1 MASRPY
7 HRRITSRHHIVMF
20 SDRKIALGYVAS
32 IVFLLW
38 GTGVFAD
45 DLIALV
51 QYSTYGNWWQA
62 LTPKGIVLTLPM
74 QQLTHY
80 WLFTIATYENLWPI
94 LMAKTFYIVLA
105 WWCVGRFLSL
115 FMPLRTAW
123 FASMLFLFLP
133 MHDSTTYWFLAQHIT
148 LSIAMYCLAY
158 HLAMADVH
166 DGASEAAGGIA
177 SAEAVSQDGAC
188 EQRRSSMRLRALT
201 GSFLCAVAGSFVSY
215 GSPPV
220 AFAIFVLAGLNGRW
234 VRGLVLWSPNLLY
247 IGYYLYQ
254 TTVTGTATGRIPTAI
269 GFGSLAKQMVLQVA
283 TMLDATVGPSAWLKV
298 GLGCLSMGWCEW
310 MLLGM
315 LVAFVFYC
323 WSTGRQAEFLPKAS
337 INWRLTAGLGVLT
350 ISAAG
355 MFAVTGA
362 YPQLAF
368 NLGNRATTYACLW
381 LAYLLVAGAQTPML
395 RNVLVIAAAAAAL
408 GTSAHWRSWQAHQA
422 TVVHAMRGNAD
433 LVALPPGVT
442 IWVSGNQYSQLGPFS
457 HIEFMS
463 EHWVPDSC
471 LKLAGHTGCSGMA
484 MNRRFIVE
492 GPDAVDQKYG
502 RRTSLDAEVVVYDS
516 EEDTVAILTPSEFA
530 AAIAELPP
538 NRRHWIELESAAFVR
553 RAAIRLMPRLEY
565 ALGEK

>member
-1 MASRPY
+1 ML
-7 HRRITSRHHIVMF
+7 
-20 SDRKIALGYVAS
+20 SDSKLAFGYAAS

-38 GTGVFAD
+38 GTGVFSD
-45 DLIALV
+45 DLNALV
-51 QYSTYGNWWQA
+51 EVSGHGNWWQA
-62 LTPKGIVLTLPM
+62 LTPKGIVLTLPV

-158 HLAMADVH
+158 RLAMADVN
-166 DGASEAAGGIA
+166 DGATEATGGIA
-177 SAEAVSQDGAC
+177 SADALSQDGTR
-188 EQRRSSMRLRALT
+188 ERRRTRMRLRALT
-201 GSFLCAVAGSFVSY
+201 GSFLCAMAGSFVSY

-220 AFAIFVLAGLNGRW
+220 AFAMFVLAGLHGRW
-234 VRGLVLWSPNLLY
+234 GRGLVLWSPNLLY
-247 IGYYLYQ
+247 IAYYLYQ
-254 TTVTGTATGRIPTAI
+254 TTVTGAATGRIPTAI
-269 GFGSLAKQMVLQVA
+269 GLGSLSKQMVLQIA

-298 GLGCLSMGWCEW
+298 GLGCLCMGWCEW

-315 LVAFVFYC
+315 LVAFLSYC
-323 WSTGRQAEFLPKAS
+323 RSAGRQAEFLPKAS
-337 INWRLTAGLGVLT
+337 INWRLAAGLGVLA

-368 NLGNRATTYACLW
+368 NLGNRATTYACLC
-381 LAYLLVAGAQTPML
+381 LAYLLVVGAQAPMV
-395 RNVLVIAAAAAAL
+395 RNALVIAAAAAAL
-408 GTSAHWRSWQAHQA
+408 GTSAHWRSWHAHQA
-422 TVVHAMRGNAD
+422 TVVHAMRRNAD

-442 IWVSGNQYSQLGPFS
+442 IWVCGNQYSQLGPFS

-471 LKLAGHTGCSGMA
+471 LKLAGHIGCSGLA
-484 MNRRFIVE
+484 MNRRFVVQ
-492 GPDAVDQKYG
+492 GPVAVDEKYG
-502 RRTSLDAEVVVYDS
+502 RRTPLDTEVVVYDS
-516 EEDTVAILTPSEFA
+516 DQDTVAIRTPSEFA
-530 AAIAELPP
+530 AAITELPP
-538 NRRHWIELESAAFVR
+538 NRRHWIEFEAAAFAR

-565 ALGEK
+565 ALGDK